1 MPQFLVTISDLEK
14 VVKLDAYLLFQCRM
28 YDGTFVDPLPGNRQK
43 WSERKWRMKW
53 NGKRDKCRNA
63 RCEGEEIE
71 RGEGKENEKY
81 GTFEVVSRQSR
92 TDKRAAV
99 TAGSS
104 N

>member
-1 MPQFLVTISDLEK
+1 
-14 VVKLDAYLLFQCRM
+14 
-28 YDGTFVDPLPGNRQK
+28 
-43 WSERKWRMKW
+43 MKW

-63 RCEGEEIE
+63 RCQGEEME